1 MSRAVRIMID
11 VLDGEMSRAKIMKA
25 IGIKDRV
32 TFADYYLAP
41 ALKLGIV
48 EMTQP
53 NSPRSPTQKYR
64 LTPKGLAVKG
74 GRVMAES
81 RAETVGRF
89 MTDAISVL
97 YRKRAI

>member
-74 GRVMAES
+74 GV
-81 RAETVGRF
+81 
-89 MTDAISVL
+89 
-97 YRKRAI
+97 